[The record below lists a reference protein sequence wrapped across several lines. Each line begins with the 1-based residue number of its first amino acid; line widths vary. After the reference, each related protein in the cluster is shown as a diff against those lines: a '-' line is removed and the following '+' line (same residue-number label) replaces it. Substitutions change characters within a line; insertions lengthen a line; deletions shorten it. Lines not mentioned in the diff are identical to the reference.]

1 MQVQTTIVDE
11 HVVKIE
17 ASSSGEISDVK
28 VSRAKDG
35 SVRIDIV
42 PSELK
47 VVKETNKLSMNTNM
61 CVVSV
66 APVDTNQIFEKRALA
81 AMIDRTLCKTIR
93 GSYCSYD
100 RASFAANAI
109 ASDILQKVCQGCCS
123 CK

>member
-1 MQVQTTIVDE
+1 MVDE

-17 ASSSGEISDVK
+17 ASYSGEISDVK
-28 VSRAKDG
+28 VSRSKDG
-35 SVRIDIV
+35 VRIDIV

-47 VVKETNKLSMNTNM
+47 VVNKTNKLSMNTNM
-61 CVVSV
+61 YVVSV

-109 ASDILQKVCQGCCS
+109 ASDILQNVCQSCCS